1 MLFYPKMADNLN
13 LEWTTDCSNILVKN
27 AQTGSLVAKLSI
39 KEVEFLNQLDGET
52 DPDDI
57 ISISHS
63 ERFKMLSK
71 FATKGLLV
79 CSKTPEL
86 SVGGL
91 GTILFTLPTPA
102 FERPRAN
109 IVLCLYYLC
118 IRYLWLP
125 LFVACGTIIL
135 INSDF
140 LLLADDIISTFA
152 DIGIICISVILHE
165 LGHTAAAHYYGV
177 PTEAVGIGLKHFLPC
192 AFISCDLLPFTTK
205 NVKRQIA
212 IAGPTTNIMFA
223 CLFFLGCILSKSNY
237 MYWAALYN
245 VIIAIVN
252 LIPLS
257 NLDGAIFLNTFPS
270 KSTGLL
276 SLRNIEP
283 ITLGGCA
290 IAGLITILCTKIFP
304 LWLEF
309 ILTEFLAFVV
319 AIIVTSNSVANFFIW
334 GCVCAFP
341 VGYSLIEL
349 LCTIDLTAYY
359 RIICVIVCSV
369 LVATAFTT
377 AVLAIIDSLTNI

>member
-1 MLFYPKMADNLN
+1 M
-13 LEWTTDCSNILVKN
+13 
-27 AQTGSLVAKLSI
+27 
-39 KEVEFLNQLDGET
+39 
-52 DPDDI
+52 
-57 ISISHS
+57 
-63 ERFKMLSK
+63 
-71 FATKGLLV
+71 
-79 CSKTPEL
+79 
-86 SVGGL
+86 
-91 GTILFTLPTPA
+91 
-102 FERPRAN
+102 
-109 IVLCLYYLC
+109 
-118 IRYLWLP
+118 
-125 LFVACGTIIL
+125 
-135 INSDF
+135 
-140 LLLADDIISTFA
+140 
-152 DIGIICISVILHE
+152 
-165 LGHTAAAHYYGV
+165 
-177 PTEAVGIGLKHFLPC
+177 GIGLKHFLPC

-252 LIPLS
+252 LIPFS

-270 KSTGLL
+270 KGTGLL

-290 IAGLITILCTKIFP
+290 IAGLITILSMKVFP

-349 LCTIDLTAYY
+349 LCTIDLTAHY

-377 AVLAIIDSLTNI
+377 AVLAIIDSLTIE